1 MSMNKRKD
9 IRDIFKKNLRYYRLE
24 NKMTQEDLA
33 TKAELTDKY
42 ISDLERGLFSPSLE
56 KLDILA
62 ESLNIETYKLL
73 KDEHE
78 NIKLPNRL
86 DKITKRRKSKKNLN
100 NN

>member
-1 MSMNKRKD
+1 MNTSKKKD
-9 IRDIFKKNLRYYRLE
+9 IRDIFKLNLRYYRLQ

-33 TKAELTDKY
+33 IKSELTDKY

-62 ESLNIETYKLL
+62 DSLNIETYKLL
-73 KDEHE
+73 KDEHN

-86 DKITKRRKSKKNLN
+86 DAITKSRKSKKKME
-100 NN
+100 

>member
-24 NKMTQEDLA
+24 NKMTQEDLS
-33 TKAELTDKY
+33 TKSELTDKY

>member
-1 MSMNKRKD
+1 
-9 IRDIFKKNLRYYRLE
+9 
-24 NKMTQEDLA
+24 MTQEDLA